1 MKRCPHSAVRNRIV
15 AGMLLGA
22 IIVEGAQYSGSLI
35 TAKLAIEFGRAGF
48 GVSRNVTPAVS
59 FAPNLLITQ
68 GTKLVTDAEDV
79 IEKLPTPVRAA
90 LTKPSSRNCRG
101 ATCWS
106 PRREPAASKR
116 FTLLSSAEPRP
127 IYDMAENT
135 GLNSSDVLAT
145 LFDLEMK
152 GLGPVAPG
160 KLFSKV
166 LL

>member
-1 MKRCPHSAVRNRIV
+1 
-15 AGMLLGA
+15 MLLGA

-101 ATCWS
+101 ATCCS
-106 PRREPAASKR
+106 SRTGSVQKVYAPEFCRAA
-116 FTLLSSAEPRP
+116 T
-127 IYDMAENT
+127 
-135 GLNSSDVLAT
+135 
-145 LFDLEMK
+145 DLRHR
-152 GLGPVAPG
+152 G
-160 KLFSKV
+160 KHRLE
-166 LL
+166 